1 MFGIDHFEIPTM
13 RFSRGVFLPPIRV
26 GRLRRGDLYQAL
38 RAAVLDGVFPA
49 GERFPSTRRAAAD
62 YGVSRGLLE
71 EVFSQLTD
79 EGFLERAVGR
89 GTFVAAQVARLAPQ
103 IKGRRAR
110 RRSPPP
116 SRRGLALAASAACR
130 EPLVPVPFNAG
141 TADTTEFPWKKWRL
155 LEARAA
161 RELGRRAL
169 AFADPRGLPNLR
181 AAIAR
186 YLAQFRGIRCTPG
199 QVIVFNSAQQA
210 LNALSLLLLDRGRA
224 VWIEDPCYLGARAA
238 FNLAGA
244 AAIPVPVDDQGIRVD
259 VGVRRA
265 LRARL
270 AYVTPSHQYPTGVA
284 LSLER
289 RIALLDWAV
298 RNDSWVVE
306 DDYDGE
312 FQFKGQLLTAL
323 YSLDSHTR
331 VLYIGT
337 LNKSMFVSLRLAYAV
352 IPEHLA
358 EPLANIRTQLDGF
371 TPAMPQM
378 AMSLFMDEGY
388 FSSHLRRMRAVYG
401 AKRTALVDGLASL
414 AASGWT
420 WPDNLAGMHLLVRH
434 KSGDFV
440 GTVARSSALDLSLL
454 SSYRV
459 ARSRD
464 DGLFLRFGALDAASL
479 QAGIAALVAAV
490 KKAHLGSC

>member
-1 MFGIDHFEIPTM
+1 M
-13 RFSRGVFLPPIRV
+13 RRPRGVLLPPIRD
-26 GRLRRGDLYQAL
+26 GRVRRGDLYQAL
-38 RAAVLDGVFPA
+38 RTAVLDGVFPA
-49 GERFPSTRRAAAD
+49 GARFPSTRQAAAD

-89 GTFVAAQVARLAPQ
+89 GTFVAAQVARLAPP
-103 IKGRRAR
+103 ITGWRAQR
-110 RRSPPP
+110 CSHPP
-116 SRRGLALAASAACR
+116 SRRGLALAANAACR
-130 EPLVPVPFNAG
+130 EPPAPLPFNAG
-141 TADTTEFPWKKWRL
+141 TADTSEFPWKLWCRVQ
-155 LEARAA
+155 ARAA
-161 RELGRRAL
+161 RELGPSTL
-169 AFADPRGLPNLR
+169 QFADPRGLPALR
-181 AAIAR
+181 EAIPR

-199 QVIVFNSAQQA
+199 QVVIFNSAQQA
-210 LNALSLLLLDRGRA
+210 LNALAALLLDRGNA

-244 AAIPVPVDDQGIRVD
+244 AAIPVPVDDQGIRLD
-259 VGVRRA
+259 AGVRRA
-265 LRARL
+265 PRARL

-289 RIALLDWAV
+289 RIALLEWAV

-312 FQFKGQLLTAL
+312 FQYKGQLLTAL
-323 YSLDSHTR
+323 YSLDSHAR

-352 IPEHLA
+352 VPEHLA

-378 AMSLFMDEGY
+378 AMGLFMDEGY

-401 AKRTALVDGLASL
+401 AKRAALVEGLASL
-414 AASGWT
+414 AACGWS
-420 WPDNLAGMHLLVRH
+420 WSNNLTGMHLLVRH
-434 KSGDFV
+434 KRGDLVRAVVKESF
-440 GTVARSSALDLSLL
+440 LDLSLL
-454 SSYRV
+454 SFYRV
-459 ARSRD
+459 ARARD

-479 QAGIAALVAAV
+479 QAGIAALVTAV
-490 KKAHLGSC
+490 KKASC